1 MTKRILIAGLVFIAA
16 SIFIAATAKAN
27 NGVTNKLPLQVELK
41 VAGTHNNLPLI
52 QLTFNTVIADAEY
65 SISIKDNDGVELYS
79 GNVKGT
85 SVKSFAINSEEVG
98 DTPLHFEIKEKSS
111 GKTVTYL
118 VQQASNIIKQTS
130 IIRL

>member
-27 NGVTNKLPLQVELK
+27 NGITNKLPLQVELK

-52 QLTFNTVIADAEY
+52 QLTFNTPNADAEY

-79 GNVKGT
+79 GIVKGT
-85 SVKSFAINSEEVG
+85 AVKSFAINSDEVG
-98 DTPLHFEIKEKSS
+98 NTPLHFEIREKNS

-118 VQQASNIIKQTS
+118 VQQAASVVKQTS
-130 IIRL
+130 ITRL